1 MIAAVPKIICDLEG
15 WDDRT
20 DLHGVTASS
29 VVHFMPVGNNF
40 FGVAVL
46 SADSLSGSVILGYI
60 DNPPIKIS
68 LPSQGE
74 RAYQVQTERISNLVV
89 YSDGVFFWA
98 NLHYTGAPRWI
109 KLLDGDAIDTG
120 DEMIAIALSSNK
132 AVVLYD
138 GRVEYYG
145 IFGEDDGATVGL
157 FFSEDFTGSEIDD
170 VGVYKFSINCVCQTL
185 KRFSCYSSTLNCL
198 LIKKAGYVCGGQD
211 LPGSP

>member
-1 MIAAVPKIICDLEG
+1 MFAEEPKIICKGVDI
-15 WDDRT
+15 WDVRT
-20 DLHGVTASS
+20 ADYGVTASS
-29 VVHFMPVGNNF
+29 VVHFMPVSLNF
-40 FGVAVL
+40 YGVAVL
-46 SADSLSGSVILGYI
+46 SADSLSGSVILGYMEGEPLEPF
-60 DNPPIKIS
+60 N
-68 LPSQGE
+68 LPSQDE

-145 IFGEDDGATVGL
+145 IFGMEGGATVGL
-157 FFSEDFTGSEIDD
+157 IFSEDFTG
-170 VGVYKFSINCVCQTL
+170 
-185 KRFSCYSSTLNCL
+185 
-198 LIKKAGYVCGGQD
+198 
-211 LPGSP
+211 

>member
-1 MIAAVPKIICDLEG
+1 M
-15 WDDRT
+15 
-20 DLHGVTASS
+20 TASS
-29 VVHFMPVGNNF
+29 VVHFIPVSLNF
-40 FGVAVL
+40 YVVAVL

-98 NLHYTGAPRWI
+98 NLDYSRRPRWI

-120 DEMIAIALSSNK
+120 DDMIAIALSSNK

-145 IFGEDDGATVGL
+145 MFGQYDEASVGL
-157 FFSEDFTGSEIDD
+157 FFSEDFTG
-170 VGVYKFSINCVCQTL
+170 
-185 KRFSCYSSTLNCL
+185 
-198 LIKKAGYVCGGQD
+198 
-211 LPGSP
+211 